1 MQPNALLAWQN
12 FIIQKVGV
20 AVEDEVAVKNGVAK
34 VGHALHLA
42 TLVAHREV
50 TLEGVTERGIVVK
63 CARHFTVVD
72 ELVLDR
78 LPNLVHGNTM
88 LLGDVLNL
96 VVDHAKDPGEV
107 DILHAVPC
115 RVIDGRGIG
124 EDVVGGFIAL
134 QGE

>member
-50 TLEGVTERGIVVK
+50 TLEGVTERGIEVK
-63 CARHFTVVD
+63 CARHFTIVD
-72 ELVLDR
+72 ELVLDH

>member
-1 MQPNALLAWQN
+1 
-12 FIIQKVGV
+12 
-20 AVEDEVAVKNGVAK
+20 
-34 VGHALHLA
+34 
-42 TLVAHREV
+42 
-50 TLEGVTERGIVVK
+50 
-63 CARHFTVVD
+63 
-72 ELVLDR
+72 VLDR
-78 LPNLVHGNTM
+78 LPNLVLGNTM

-107 DILHAVPC
+107 DILHAIPC

>member
-50 TLEGVTERGIVVK
+50 TLEGVTERGIEVK

-78 LPNLVHGNTM
+78 LPNLVLGNTM